1 MASVPTTGKEECS
14 LLTAEAGE
22 LTGAASVAH
31 TATSPSGRWP
41 LGRRAMLAAAL
52 LGVVSASAVATVL
65 LRRGPATR
73 ATTEMPLASSN
84 APETTAAVQLFERH
98 RTCGACQCDCDWVR
112 VQNACSADAQDPQCC
127 WSCCCAGVV
136 DSQNDMGHG
145 GLREH
150 PVQQVGYNPALV
162 YPSDA
167 HFVTHVHHDALPVN
181 RGEVYRGTGYPY
193 NARSYY
199 YHEQQ
204 ASGLGASVWWI
215 VLFLTLSV
223 LGCAG
228 FYYYFYYSKR

>member
-22 LTGAASVAH
+22 LVGADSVAH
-31 TATSPSGRWP
+31 SAASPSRHLS
-41 LGRRAMLAAAL
+41 LGRRAVLVAAL
-52 LGVVSASAVATVL
+52 LGVALASAVATEF

-73 ATTEMPLASSN
+73 ATTETPLASSD
-84 APETTAAVQLFERH
+84 ASETTAAMQLFERH

-112 VQNACSADAQDPQCC
+112 VQNACSAEARDPQCC

-136 DSQNDMGHG
+136 ESHYDMGDG
-145 GLREH
+145 GLRGR
-150 PVQQVGYNPALV
+150 PVQQDGYNPALV
-162 YPSDA
+162 YPGDA
-167 HFVTHVHHDALPVN
+167 HFATHVHHAALPVYH
-181 RGEVYRGTGYPY
+181 GEAYHGTGYPY
-193 NARSYY
+193 KARSYY

-215 VLFLTLSV
+215 ALFLTLSV
-223 LGCAG
+223 LGCVG